1 MLHLPSS
8 WDQTSRRPRN
18 REPSLRDCIVLSVR
32 SRSPIHSPAAIALR
46 SSVEGA
52 VPRLNLQ
59 TNSGSDSSM
68 EPSIAT
74 PAKSVLGN
82 SELDPSTSLI
92 RGLSLLDSVL
102 LLAGGIIGS
111 SIFLTAKDIAG
122 PLPHPVL
129 FLLVWVLGAL
139 ISLCACFAFAE
150 LGSMFP
156 DSGGQYIYLREA
168 YGDLIAFLYG
178 WMLFSVANGGT
189 IAALSVAAA
198 AYVGQVV
205 PFVSQAHVMFT
216 VLGVAFTRA
225 HLFGL
230 VLIAVLTYVNVV
242 GLRWG
247 ALLQN
252 VSTWT
257 KFTAMAAFVGLGF
270 LIGMGH
276 WSNFQSHGVSL
287 TMGLG
292 PSQLISVL
300 GVGLIAVFWAYD
312 GWVYITW
319 VAGEVKEPR
328 RNVPLAMVLGVLAV
342 AVIYIAMN
350 LTYMYALPIKEIASY
365 ETIAHAA
372 AAALFSPRAAA
383 WLSLMIAVSCFSA
396 AATCT
401 LSGARVYLAMA
412 QDGVFFKKMAVIHP
426 KWRTPAFSLI
436 GQGIWAAALT
446 VSGRYDQLYTYVI
459 YGMVLSYT
467 LTVIALFWLRWKR
480 PDISRPYR
488 CTGYP
493 WLPAIYVLIG
503 AAWTLNTIITR
514 PTEAFWGSAIV
525 LLGVPGY
532 LYWTRSNRT
541 TAAME

>member
-1 MLHLPSS
+1 
-8 WDQTSRRPRN
+8 
-18 REPSLRDCIVLSVR
+18 
-32 SRSPIHSPAAIALR
+32 
-46 SSVEGA
+46 
-52 VPRLNLQ
+52 
-59 TNSGSDSSM
+59 M
-68 EPSIAT
+68 EPIPVL
-74 PAKSVLGN
+74 PANG
-82 SELDPSTSLI
+82 TSLSSSSEPDQGPTLV
-92 RGLSLLDSVL
+92 RGLGLLDSIL
-102 LLAGGIIGS
+102 LLVSGIIGS

-122 PLPHPVL
+122 PLPQPVL
-129 FLLVWVLGAL
+129 FLLVWVMGAL

-178 WMLFSVANGGT
+178 WMLFSVANGGS
-189 IAALSVAAA
+189 IAALSVASA
-198 AYVGQVV
+198 AYVGEVFPVV
-205 PFVSQAHVMFT
+205 SRDHV
-216 VLGVAFTRA
+216 VIAFASIVVTRA
-225 HLFGL
+225 HLLGL

-247 ALLQN
+247 TLLQN

-257 KFTAMAAFVGLGF
+257 KFAAMGAFVVLGF
-270 LIGMGH
+270 AVGKGH
-276 WSNFQSHGVSL
+276 WSNFHPHGVGL

-292 PSQLISVL
+292 PAQLISML

-342 AVIYIAMN
+342 GVIYIAMN
-350 LTYMYALPIKEIASY
+350 LTYMYALPLKEIATH

-372 AAALFSPRAAA
+372 AAALFSPGAAV
-383 WLSLMIAVSCFSA
+383 WLSLMIAISCFSA

-412 QDGVFFKKMAVIHP
+412 QDGVFFKRMAVIHP

-436 GQGIWAAALT
+436 GQGVWAAALT
-446 VSGRYDQLYTYVI
+446 LSGRYDQLYTYVI

-467 LTVIALFWLRWKR
+467 LTVIGMFLLRWKR
-480 PDISRPYR
+480 PEIPRPYR

-514 PTEAFWGSAIV
+514 PTEAFWGTAIV
-525 LLGVPGY
+525 LIGVPGY
-532 LYWTRSNRT
+532 LYWKRSKRNQPSS
-541 TAAME
+541 

>member
-1 MLHLPSS
+1 LAHAPVVGEKR
-8 WDQTSRRPRN
+8 QEQP
-18 REPSLRDCIVLSVR
+18 
-32 SRSPIHSPAAIALR
+32 
-46 SSVEGA
+46 
-52 VPRLNLQ
+52 
-59 TNSGSDSSM
+59 
-68 EPSIAT
+68 
-74 PAKSVLGN
+74 
-82 SELDPSTSLI
+82 SLI
-92 RGLSLLDSVL
+92 RGLGLLDSVL
-102 LLAGGIIGS
+102 LLVSGIIGS
-111 SIFLTAKDIAG
+111 SIFLTAKDVAG
-122 PLPHPVL
+122 PLPQPAL
-129 FLLVWVLGAL
+129 FLGVWVLGAVV
-139 ISLCACFAFAE
+139 SLFGCVAFAE

-189 IAALSVAAA
+189 IAALSVASA
-198 AYVGQVV
+198 AYVGEVF
-205 PFVSQAHVMFT
+205 PIVSQQHA
-216 VLGVAFTRA
+216 VLSLLGITLTRA

-230 VLIAVLTYVNVV
+230 LLIAILTYVNVV

-257 KFTAMAAFVGLGF
+257 KFVAMAGFV
-270 LIGMGH
+270 
-276 WSNFQSHGVSL
+276 
-287 TMGLG
+287 
-292 PSQLISVL
+292 VL
-300 GVGLIAVFWAYD
+300 GVAMGKGDWSHFRAHGTALSLGLSPAPLISALGVGMIAVFWAYD

-328 RNVPLAMVLGVLAV
+328 RNVPRAMVWGIVAV
-342 AVIYIAMN
+342 AVIYLAMN
-350 LTYMYALPIKEIASY
+350 VTYLYALPLHEIAQR

-372 AAALFSPRAAA
+372 AAALFSPQAAV

-412 QDGVFFKKMAVIHP
+412 QDGVFFKRMAEVDP

-467 LTVIALFWLRWKR
+467 LTVIGLFILRWKR
-480 PDISRPYR
+480 PEIPRPYR
-488 CTGYP
+488 CAGYP

-503 AAWTLNTIITR
+503 GAWTLNTILTR
-514 PTEAFWGSAIV
+514 PWEAFWGTTIV

-532 LYWTRSNRT
+532 LYWKRSSRKI
-541 TAAME
+541 AHG

>member
-1 MLHLPSS
+1 
-8 WDQTSRRPRN
+8 
-18 REPSLRDCIVLSVR
+18 
-32 SRSPIHSPAAIALR
+32 
-46 SSVEGA
+46 
-52 VPRLNLQ
+52 
-59 TNSGSDSSM
+59 M
-68 EPSIAT
+68 EPT
-74 PAKSVLGN
+74 PVLIPTIGN
-82 SELDPSTSLI
+82 LEPNSTDSKPTLI

-102 LLAGGIIGS
+102 LLVSGIVGS
-111 SIFLTAKDIAG
+111 SIFLTAKDIAT
-122 PLPHPVL
+122 PLPQPVL

-168 YGDLIAFLYG
+168 YGELVAFLYG
-178 WMLFSVANGGT
+178 WMLFAVANGGT

-216 VLGVAFTRA
+216 LLGVAFTRA

-230 VLIAVLTYVNVV
+230 FLIAILTLVNVV

-257 KFTAMAAFVGLGF
+257 KFTAMAAFVVLGF
-270 LIGMGH
+270 AIGKGS
-276 WSNFQSHGVSL
+276 WSNFHSNGAPL
-287 TMGLG
+287 TLGLG
-292 PSQLISVL
+292 PAGLVSAL

-319 VAGEVKEPR
+319 VAGEVKDPR
-328 RNVPLAMVLGVLAV
+328 RNVPRAMVLGVLAV
-342 AVIYIAMN
+342 GVIYIAMN
-350 LTYMYALPIKEIASY
+350 VTYMYALPLREIAAH

-372 AAALFSPRAAA
+372 AAALFSPRAAG
-383 WLSLMIAVSCFSA
+383 WLSLMIAVSCFSG

-401 LSGARVYLAMA
+401 LSGARVYMAMA
-412 QDGVFFKKMAVIHP
+412 QDGVFFKRMAVVHP
-426 KWRTPAFSLI
+426 KWRTPAFSLV
-436 GQGIWAAALT
+436 GQGIWAAVLT
-446 VSGRYDQLYTYVI
+446 VSGHYDQLYTYVI

-467 LTVIALFWLRWKR
+467 LTVISMFWLRWKR
-480 PDISRPYR
+480 PDIPRSYR

-493 WLPAIYVLIG
+493 WLPGIYVLIG
-503 AAWTLNTIITR
+503 TAWTFNTIITR
-514 PTEAFWGSAIV
+514 PNEALMGTGIV
-525 LLGVPGY
+525 LAGIPFY
-532 LYWTRSNRT
+532 LTWKRSKRNI
-541 TAAME
+541 TAAE

>member
-1 MLHLPSS
+1 MEPTPVLTTTDAPLADPSS
-8 WDQTSRRPRN
+8 SSPK
-18 REPSLRDCIVLSVR
+18 PSLV
-32 SRSPIHSPAAIALR
+32 
-46 SSVEGA
+46 
-52 VPRLNLQ
+52 
-59 TNSGSDSSM
+59 
-68 EPSIAT
+68 
-74 PAKSVLGN
+74 
-82 SELDPSTSLI
+82 
-92 RGLSLLDSVL
+92 RGLGLLDSVL
-102 LLAGGIIGS
+102 LLVSGIIGS

-122 PLPHPVL
+122 PLPQPVL

-168 YGDLIAFLYG
+168 FGDLTAFLYG

-189 IAALSVAAA
+189 IAALSVASA
-198 AYVGQVV
+198 AYAGQVF
-205 PFVSQAHVMFT
+205 PLVSESHVVFAFA
-216 VLGVAFTRA
+216 GVVITRA
-225 HLFGL
+225 HLLGL

-257 KFTAMAAFVGLGF
+257 KFAAMAVFVVLGF
-270 LIGMGH
+270 AIGKGH
-276 WSNFQSHGVSL
+276 WTNFHSQGVSL
-287 TMGLG
+287 NMGLG
-292 PSQLISVL
+292 PAQLISAL

-342 AVIYIAMN
+342 GVIYIAMN
-350 LTYMYALPIKEIASY
+350 LTYMYALPLKEIAVH

-372 AAALFSPRAAA
+372 AATLFSPRAAV

-412 QDGVFFKKMAVIHP
+412 QDGVFFKRMAVIHP

-436 GQGIWAAALT
+436 GQGIWAAVLT
-446 VSGRYDQLYTYVI
+446 ISGRYDQLYTYVI

-467 LTVIALFWLRWKR
+467 LTVIGMFLLRWKR
-480 PDISRPYR
+480 PEIPRPYR

-503 AAWTLNTIITR
+503 TVWTLNTIFTR
-514 PTEAFWGSAIV
+514 PTEAFWGTAIV
-525 LLGVPGY
+525 LVGVPFY
-532 LYWTRSNRT
+532 LFWKRSNRKPRSSAVSNT
-541 TAAME
+541 

>member
-1 MLHLPSS
+1 MEAIPVAPANPSS
-8 WDQTSRRPRN
+8 S
-18 REPSLRDCIVLSVR
+18 ESKPSLV
-32 SRSPIHSPAAIALR
+32 
-46 SSVEGA
+46 
-52 VPRLNLQ
+52 
-59 TNSGSDSSM
+59 
-68 EPSIAT
+68 
-74 PAKSVLGN
+74 
-82 SELDPSTSLI
+82 

-102 LLAGGIIGS
+102 LLVSGIIGS

-122 PLPHPVL
+122 PLPQPVL

-189 IAALSVAAA
+189 IAALSVASA
-198 AYVGQVV
+198 AYTGQVFPV
-205 PFVSQAHVMFT
+205 VSQDHV
-216 VLGVAFTRA
+216 VLAFAGLVVTRA
-225 HLFGL
+225 HLFAL
-230 VLIAVLTYVNVV
+230 VLIAALTWVNVV

-252 VSTWT
+252 LSTWT
-257 KFTAMAAFVGLGF
+257 KFTAMAAFVVLGF
-270 LIGMGH
+270 AIGKGD
-276 WSNFQSHGVSL
+276 WSHFRAHGVGL

-292 PSQLISVL
+292 AAPLISAL

-319 VAGEVKEPR
+319 VAGEVKDPR

-342 AVIYIAMN
+342 GAIYIAMN
-350 LTYMYALPIKEIASY
+350 VTYIYALPLKEVAAH

-372 AAALFSPRAAA
+372 AAALFSPGAAV
-383 WLSLMIAVSCFSA
+383 WLSLMIAISCFSA

-412 QDGVFFKKMAVIHP
+412 QDGVFFKRMAVIHP

-436 GQGIWAAALT
+436 GQGIWAAVLT
-446 VSGRYDQLYTYVI
+446 LSGRYDQLYTYVI

-467 LTVIALFWLRWKR
+467 LTVIAMFWLRWKR
-480 PDISRPYR
+480 PDIERPYR

-503 AAWTLNTIITR
+503 TAWTLNTIITR
-514 PTEAFWGSAIV
+514 PTEAFWGTAIV
-525 LLGVPGY
+525 LIGVPGY
-532 LYWTRSNRT
+532 VYWKRSNRK
-541 TAAME
+541 ALPSASSGPQ